1 VEVIQK
7 YLSGSLST
15 ERITIRI
22 PDLAPALQG
31 TKIVQMSDFHFDGI
45 RLSEGLLHKAIAK
58 SNEVSPDLVVL
69 TGDYVTDDP
78 QPIYKL
84 AKQLKN
90 LHSRAG
96 IYAVLGNHDLFRR
109 GARDIVTDALVQ
121 NGIRVLWNDV
131 VYPLGEEL
139 ALVGL
144 PDYWAKQFDPKL
156 VMDRI
161 SDRIPRIVL
170 SHNPDSAEDLQPWR
184 VDLQLSGH
192 THGGQI
198 VIPGIGPI
206 VGKMQDMYRRI
217 PKLVTRALPFLRP
230 GCHKVVDRWEWSEG
244 LHKVGNNLLYIN
256 RGLGTYMPGRLFCPP
271 EVTVITLT

>member
-1 VEVIQK
+1 VIQK
-7 YLSGSLST
+7 YLSGSLSI
-15 ERITIRI
+15 ERIAI
-22 PDLAPALQG
+22 PIPGLVPALKG
-31 TKIVQMSDFHFDGI
+31 IKIVQMSDFHFDGL
-45 RLSEGLLHKAIAK
+45 RLSEGLLQNAIAK
-58 SNEVSPDLVVL
+58 SNEVNPDLVVL

-109 GARDIVTDALVQ
+109 GARDIITDALVQ

-131 VYPLGEEL
+131 AYPLGEEL
-139 ALVGL
+139 AIVGL
-144 PDYWAKQFDPKL
+144 PDYWAKQFEPKL
-156 VMDRI
+156 VMERI
-161 SDRIPRIVL
+161 PPHIPRIVL
-170 SHNPDSAEDLQPWR
+170 SHNPDSADDLQPWR

-198 VIPGIGPI
+198 VIPGVGPI
-206 VGKMQDMYRRI
+206 VGKIQTMHRRL
-217 PKLVTRALPFLRP
+217 PRQVTRVLPRFLRP

-271 EVTVITLT
+271 EVTVITLVS